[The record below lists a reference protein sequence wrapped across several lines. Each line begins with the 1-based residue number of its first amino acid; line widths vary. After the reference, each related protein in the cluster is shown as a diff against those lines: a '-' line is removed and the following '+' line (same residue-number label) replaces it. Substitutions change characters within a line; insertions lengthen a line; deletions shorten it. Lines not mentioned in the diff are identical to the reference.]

1 MKLPFG
7 LKIEKGRR
15 RDRRNL
21 CILSS
26 VLGIFLAAVV
36 YVIYLPGAMKGQR
49 LDMWLVVC
57 ISIECLLSVF
67 TVIRETHK
75 ELAIHRRR
83 SAITAATLTM
93 QNDNVTP

>member
-1 MKLPFG
+1 M
-7 LKIEKGRR
+7 
-15 RDRRNL
+15 
-21 CILSS
+21 LSS

-36 YVIYLPGAMKGQR
+36 YMIYLPGAMKGQR
-49 LDMWLVVC
+49 LDLWLVVC

-83 SAITAATLTM
+83 SAIMAATPAM
-93 QNDNVTP
+93 QNDDVIP